1 MMNDTLQAQLIA
13 TRRNHI
19 LDAAAQVFAEKGFH
33 ATTIKDIAK
42 VAGVADGT
50 LYNYFENKTALLMG
64 ILERMQEQAIQQA
77 PPLPPPP
84 GDLRGML
91 RLYLQVAL
99 QQQDSALFRILLSE
113 MMVNPELRA
122 RYQQIILEP
131 TLHMAE
137 ALFTAQ
143 GVPPERVRLLVRAVS
158 GMVMGLLIQ
167 AQLGD
172 TVVLAEWEALPG
184 RLADLL
190 VDGVGTQG
198 TQA

>member
-1 MMNDTLQAQLIA
+1 MNDTLQAQLIA